1 MTDYLHTDLYV
12 NVNRDCPIRTEVHPI
27 DDFVE
32 VILGE
37 HRFAGNALRLVI
49 KDPSAL
55 LRVTEKLRAAHA
67 ELVEHL
73 HSKSCVETASSEED
87 VTAWARTG
95 S

>member
-1 MTDYLHTDLYV
+1 MTDYLDTDLYV
-12 NVNRDCPIRTEVHPI
+12 NVNGDCPIRTEVHPV

-32 VILGE
+32 VIFGE
-37 HRFAGNALRLVI
+37 HRFAGNTLRLVI
-49 KDPSAL
+49 KDPSTL
-55 LRVTEKLRAAHA
+55 LRVTEKLRAAHV

-73 HSKSCVETASSEED
+73 HSKSCTEPASSEED

>member
-12 NVNRDCPIRTEVHPI
+12 NVNDDCPIRTEVHPV

-37 HRFAGNALRLVI
+37 HRFAGNTLRLVF
-49 KDPSAL
+49 KDPSTL
-55 LRVTEKLRAAHA
+55 LRVTETLRAAHV
-67 ELVEHL
+67 ELVDHL
-73 HSKSCVETASSEED
+73 RSKSCAEVASSEED

>member
-1 MTDYLHTDLYV
+1 MTDYLDTDLYV
-12 NVNRDCPIRTEVHPI
+12 NVNGDCPIRTEVHPV

-32 VILGE
+32 VIFGE
-37 HRFAGNALRLVI
+37 HRFAGNTLRLVI
-49 KDPSAL
+49 KDPRTL

-67 ELVEHL
+67 ELVEL
-73 HSKSCVETASSEED
+73 HSKSRTETASSEED